1 MLQEKHFDLIH
12 FGTVTCNT
20 ISGKIKL
27 EDGQCWQSETR
38 QKKYEASG
46 LEFKKSQLWI
56 ILPNLNTPGGCTVF
70 LQGQEAKKD
79 VGMTNFFP
87 KQFPSLPLDL
97 TPSAENMCTDR
108 PSRGSQWLQTFPLAQ
123 TGSWSSLTHFIILFF
138 FSVGHS
144 HEFQTS
150 RGEFPLCYGTA

>member
-12 FGTVTCNT
+12 FGMVTCNT

-56 ILPNLNTPGGCTVF
+56 TVPNFNTPGACTVF
-70 LQGQEAKKD
+70 LQGKEVEKD
-79 VGMTNFFP
+79 TGMP
-87 KQFPSLPLDL
+87 DSPQAVS
-97 TPSAENMCTDR
+97 
-108 PSRGSQWLQTFPLAQ
+108 
-123 TGSWSSLTHFIILFF
+123 SSLLGKIPSMEKVI
-138 FSVGHS
+138 
-144 HEFQTS
+144 
-150 RGEFPLCYGTA
+150 